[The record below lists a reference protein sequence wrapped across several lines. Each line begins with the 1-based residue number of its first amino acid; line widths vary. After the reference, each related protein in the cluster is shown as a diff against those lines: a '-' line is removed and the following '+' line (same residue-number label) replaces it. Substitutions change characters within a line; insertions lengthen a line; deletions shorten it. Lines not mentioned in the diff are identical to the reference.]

1 MKHEVR
7 RMSLAGRES
16 ASKLS
21 TAGRAGAVLSKARHG
36 SAGAVCCWRSVVLM
50 PHLQLASA
58 TYAFAVFSSHSACP
72 GFRVVS
78 VAAG

>member
-7 RMSLAGRES
+7 RMSLALAERVH
-16 ASKLS
+16 AVLS

-50 PHLQLASA
+50 PHIA
-58 TYAFAVFSSHSACP
+58 TRINLRVAVFSAL
-72 GFRVVS
+72 S
-78 VAAG
+78 VLT